1 MKVIAIYVLTIVVTT
16 FLCIQIGAE
25 IITQYSMQANGYT
38 DIERHLL
45 ADDMGFGML
54 LMFGL
59 VPELIMGVIGGVVL
73 GKKLNGK
80 FKNT

>member
-25 IITQYSMQANGYT
+25 IITQYSMHANGYT
-38 DIERHLL
+38 DIERHLI